1 MRVRLRFGLC
11 YGLLVERRQLG
22 EKARWRGFSVLN
34 LEKRHVGEV
43 PTDRTVGD
51 KVFWRRYI
59 QNLILFYIEL
69 DIHIAEF

>member
-1 MRVRLRFGLC
+1 MRVRLGFGLC

-22 EKARWRGFSVLN
+22 EKVRWRGFSVLN

-43 PTDRTVGD
+43 SIDRIVGD
-51 KVFWRRYI
+51 KAFWRSYI
-59 QNLILFYIEL
+59 QNLILFCIEL